1 MMDRLLR
8 RWEGLSTPVQVVAAF
23 VASVIFMFLLH
34 IGPFRQPL
42 GRAIGYAVFWGVLMA
57 GGIMVAT
64 RAEQAKRRA
73 ADEQRKKR

>member
-1 MMDRLLR
+1 MMERLLR
-8 RWEGLSTPVQVVAAF
+8 RWEGLSTPVQTIVAV
-23 VASVIFMFLLH
+23 VASVTFMFLLH
-34 IGPFRQPL
+34 LGPFRQPL
-42 GRAIGYAVFWGVLMA
+42 GRALGYAAFWGVLMA

>member
-1 MMDRLLR
+1 MMERLLR
-8 RWEGLSTPVQVVAAF
+8 RWEGFSTPVQAAVAL
-23 VASVIFMFLLH
+23 VGGVIFMFLLH

-42 GRAIGYAVFWGVLMA
+42 GRAIGYSAFWGVLMA

>member
-1 MMDRLLR
+1 MTDRLLR
-8 RWEGLSTPVQVVAAF
+8 RWEGLSTPVQVVVAF
-23 VASVIFMFLLH
+23 VVSVLFMFLLH
-34 IGPFRQPL
+34 VGPFRQPL
-42 GRAIGYAVFWGVLMA
+42 GRALGYAAFWGVLIA